1 MGDRMHSNV
10 TKARH
15 RLEEK
20 YSAFFRG
27 LKSQQLLDN
36 HLMTTFLGDMHFQEG
51 KAMDMGFKRATNARS
66 MDEKQPGGQEHK

>member
-1 MGDRMHSNV
+1 MGDKVHSYV

-15 RLEEK
+15 RLREK
-20 YSAFFRG
+20 YRAFFWG

-36 HLMTTFLGDMHFQEG
+36 HLMTTFLGYMHFQER
-51 KAMDMGFKRATNARS
+51 KAMDVRFKRATNARS